1 MQAGRDDDHGLRNR
15 SFALKDVSARTWI
28 ARSLTAEEVRTL
40 ADAIDAHYRV
50 AIPLAANAGIRAG
63 ELWALRRRDVDLLR
77 GVLHVRQT
85 VKRDTAAPDAPP
97 DTVDRYGREVGPP
110 KNGRPRTITLGKAT
124 GDLLTA
130 HLLAPAAGG
139 TGPDA
144 LVFQTPGGRAVRHVL
159 FIRKVFR
166 PALKSLPTDK
176 RALRFHDLRHTC
188 ASLLAA
194 TGAPV
199 LYIKERLG
207 YASVTTTVN
216 QYGHMFPAVEAS
228 LADTLDA
235 MYGDPQ
241 SPPSTRSQAR
251 AASSAAPLNLI
262 FPNRPRQSHH
272 SRWGRCRC
280 RAALRIPPA
289 GRPEE
294 RGGGPTQIGRA
305 PVPHG
310 ESVPDPARVA
320 RRANCSLTER
330 AGPTES
336 PA

>member
-176 RALRFHDLRHTC
+176 RA
-188 ASLLAA
+188 
-194 TGAPV
+194 
-199 LYIKERLG
+199 
-207 YASVTTTVN
+207 
-216 QYGHMFPAVEAS
+216 
-228 LADTLDA
+228 
-235 MYGDPQ
+235 
-241 SPPSTRSQAR
+241 
-251 AASSAAPLNLI
+251 APL
-262 FPNRPRQSHH
+262 PRPAAHLREPARRDRCSRALHQGAAGLRQRHDDNQPIRAHVPGGRGESGGHAGRDVRRSAVPALNAIPGPRGKL
-272 SRWGRCRC
+272 SRS
-280 RAALRIPPA
+280 AQFDLPESPSPIPPLQV
-289 GRPEE
+289 GKV
-294 RGGGPTQIGRA
+294 
-305 PVPHG
+305 PV
-310 ESVPDPARVA
+310 
-320 RRANCSLTER
+320 
-330 AGPTES
+330 
-336 PA
+336 